1 MKRRSIYYL
10 ITLLCLS
17 LNSKADTAECHYI
30 YYTDSRVE
38 AYPLEYVKALDHE
51 DNAYT
56 LTLINDST
64 LSWESGT
71 IDSVSMRPP
80 TYPTFAAFEFND
92 KHNEQLYDDVEATL
106 SDNEVHAT
114 VGAIGKWLTPS
125 FQLSSPEAVAY
136 VNGKEQTSGTSRQ
149 RFANSVVYTLAHP
162 NHRQLAM
169 TKVSDE
175 VWSTPEEV
183 VSEIALRADMLSTN
197 APTSREGEGLDMML
211 DGNTSTF
218 FHSTWSKDEVYEV
231 DLNKQVYVGVA
242 LPKEMSHIQFHYTD
256 RTGTSRYNIQEWRIE
271 ASADGEQWTAITT
284 LNESNGLP
292 TTGNEVTYT
301 SPTIDLGGSYSYLR
315 FVATKV
321 GYKNYLCLSELKL
334 YEVTLADN
342 TPELIQPALYDFR
355 MVPLGRKVTATV
367 DWLTDHA
374 DVPRIDI
381 DIDGGEMVSSKEY
394 YLNAYIRING
404 NGVWPDMEDSVQIKG
419 RGNTSWNEGKPYA
432 KNPYRLKFA
441 KAVKPF
447 GMKKGKNWNLIA
459 QAQKGSLMTN
469 PMAMKIARM
478 VGTTAANDIIPVDLY
493 MNGEYRGSYIFTQ
506 KVGLANNSVDID
518 ERAATLLE
526 LDRYYDEAY
535 KFKSGKYLLPVNLKE
550 PDFAEGET
558 ELTFEQ
564 IQTDFN
570 LFEAAVYNHTNFER
584 FVDVEMLT
592 QFMLVN
598 ELVGNIELTHPKS
611 MFLYREN
618 MHHLSSLYT
627 FGPVWNFD
635 WSYGYSD
642 KRTYYTSL
650 ATVSPFDYE
659 TSRPGNRFFSQLWSA
674 SGLITHQYNKLWT
687 NFMENHLQELL
698 DYADDYYA
706 FAANSFNKNASKW
719 NDSNNNEA
727 QVTNLKAWLTQ
738 RAHHIKAQ
746 LGTYNGNEKVS
757 YPFGDVDNN
766 GTIDSCDLRLTVAHI
781 LGETT
786 PGLDKQQADI
796 DADGETTI
804 SDVAWLCNLLPSQSA
819 GSHYPTANDEQTGN
833 LILAEADEQ
842 TGTLA
847 VSLENATPYIAFSM
861 KLQLP
866 EGITIAQGVEPA
878 ERIATTHTI
887 EHTSASDTDCRI
899 AVFSP
904 DNSFV
909 ADSNGPLLHIALKN
923 DSKEANAEGTIKIS
937 DICMVTGN
945 GQLQRLDN
953 VETDIYISDTGIEL
967 IPAELCSITWYSIE
981 GKPLA
986 EPRPGILIC
995 RKVYANGR
1003 IEVEKI
1009 LWK

>member
-1 MKRRSIYYL
+1 MNKKKFYCLVIL
-10 ITLLCLS
+10 LTLVLTG
-17 LNSKADTAECHYI
+17 KTDTADCHYI
-30 YYTDSRVE
+30 YFTDGSVE
-38 AYPLEYVKALDHE
+38 AYPQEFVKHVGHND
-51 DNAYT
+51 DTYT

-64 LSWESGT
+64 LNWESGT
-71 IDSVSMRPP
+71 IDSISMMPP
-80 TYPTFAAFEFND
+80 TYPKFAAFEFND

-106 SDNEVHAT
+106 SDDKVRAT

-125 FQLSSPEAVAY
+125 FQLNDPEAVAY
-136 VNGKEQTSGTSRQ
+136 VNGKEQTSGISRQ
-149 RFANSVVYTLAHP
+149 RFADSVVYTLAYP
-162 NHRQLAM
+162 NHQLLAM

-175 VWSTPEEV
+175 VWNTPEETIN
-183 VSEIALRADMLSTN
+183 EIALSTGMLSTN
-197 APTSREGEGLDMML
+197 APTSMEGEGLDMML

-242 LPKEMSHIQFHYTD
+242 LPKELSYIQFYYTD
-256 RTGTSRYNIQEWRIE
+256 RTGTTRYNIQEWRIE
-271 ASADGEQWTAITT
+271 ASADGEQWNTVAI

-292 TTGNEVTYT
+292 ITGNEVTYT
-301 SPTIDLGGSYSYLR
+301 SPTIDLGGSYSHLR

-334 YEVTLADN
+334 YEVVLSNN
-342 TPELIQPALYDFR
+342 TPELIQPARYDFC
-355 MVPLGRKVTATV
+355 MMPLGRKATAKV

-441 KAVKPF
+441 KSVKPF

-478 VGTTAANDIIPVDLY
+478 VGTTAANDIVPVDLY

-518 ERAATLLE
+518 ERGAVLLE
-526 LDRYYDEAY
+526 LDSYFDDPY
-535 KFKSGKYLLPVNLKE
+535 KFKSTSFQLPVNFKE

-558 ELTFEQ
+558 KLTFEQ
-564 IQTDFN
+564 VQADFN
-570 LFEAAVYNHTNFER
+570 LLETAVYNNSHFER
-584 FVDVEMLT
+584 LVDVEMLT
-592 QFMLVN
+592 RFMLVN
-598 ELVGNIELTHPKS
+598 ELVGNVELTHPKS

-627 FGPVWNFD
+627 FGPVWDFD
-635 WSYGYSD
+635 WSYGYAD
-642 KRTYYTSL
+642 KRVYYTSWV
-650 ATVSPFDYE
+650 TSSPFDYKP
-659 TSRPGNRFFSQLWSA
+659 SRPNYFFSKLWSA

-687 NFMENHLQELL
+687 DFIENHLQELL

-706 FAANSFNKNASKW
+706 FAANSFSKNAIKW
-719 NDSNNNEA
+719 SDSNNNEA
-727 QVTNLKAWLTQ
+727 QVTNLKAWLAQ
-738 RAHHIKAQ
+738 RAHHIKNQ
-746 LGTYNGNEKVS
+746 LGPYNGNENAPH
-757 YPFGDVDNN
+757 PFGDVDNN
-766 GTIDSCDLRLTVAHI
+766 GTIDSCDLRLMVSHI

-786 PGLDKQQADI
+786 HGLDEMQADI

-804 SDVAWLCNLLPSQSA
+804 SDVAWLCNLLPSQNENI
-819 GSHYPTANDEQTGN
+819 HYPMGN
-833 LILAEADEQ
+833 NEDSGNWIQAEANEQ
-842 TGTLA
+842 SETLI
-847 VSLENATPYIAFSM
+847 VSLENSTPFIAFSM
-861 KLQLP
+861 RLQLP
-866 EGITIAQGVEPA
+866 EGITIAQRVESA
-878 ERIATTHTI
+878 KRIAATHTI
-887 EHTSASDTDCRI
+887 EHTTASDTDCLI

-904 DNSFV
+904 DNSFI
-909 ADSNGPLLHIALKN
+909 ADSNGPLLNIALKK
-923 DSKEANAEGTIKIS
+923 DSKDGIAEGTIKIS

-945 GQLQRLDN
+945 GLLQRLDN

-967 IPAELCSITWYSIE
+967 IPAELCSVTWYSIE
-981 GKPLA
+981 GKPLT

-1003 IEVEKI
+1003 IKVEKI
-1009 LWK
+1009 LWE